1 MHKRKASVTEGD
13 DRYML
18 KLSVADEHVSLI
30 DVKTFLFFIAPGQRN
45 VDGSHRR
52 LLRLV
57 LFWRGRRRCLTAKP
71 TEGYPKVVDCRQG
84 LAKIR
89 MLWCKEHKDLER
101 FRPPERNTL
110 RLVWLF
116 VLPLESI
123 DHRDVYR
130 VVSCDLEESL
140 PALI

>member
-1 MHKRKASVTEGD
+1 
-13 DRYML
+13 ML
-18 KLSVADEHVSLI
+18 
-30 DVKTFLFFIAPGQRN
+30 FR
-45 VDGSHRR
+45 
-52 LLRLV
+52 
-57 LFWRGRRRCLTAKP
+57 
-71 TEGYPKVVDCRQG
+71 YPKGFGVGVLPAGSPSYTPMRVVCRQG
-84 LAKIR
+84 LVEIKTQ
-89 MLWCKEHKDLER
+89 WCEEHKDLDR

-140 PALI
+140 PAFI